1 MSSDG
6 TTALWRP
13 MGQQERNLV
22 RETGWRRWPAL
33 PPDRTHFFPILSE
46 DFAIRA
52 ARDWDLFGSVRCVAR
67 FHVETGFLGRYSTRS
82 FGGSAAPML
91 WVPAEELDEF
101 NAHLVGPIE
110 VTHEFR

>member
-6 TTALWRP
+6 TTVLWRP
-13 MGQQERNLV
+13 MGQQERDLV

-33 PPDRTHFFPILSE
+33 SPDEAHFFPILSE
-46 DFAIRA
+46 DFAIGA
-52 ARDWDLFGSVRCVAR
+52 ARDWNLFGSVRYVAR

-91 WVPAEELDEF
+91 WVPAEELNEF
-101 NAHLVGPIE
+101 NAHIVGPIE
-110 VTHEFR
+110 VVHEFR